1 MFFKGFVTI
10 VTAVGQT
17 GQAPCCAH
25 HPHVVDQS
33 QNIQSGSIPAIQSF
47 YYIYIYIYIGYCLM
61 FLSGK
66 IESYRRLVK
75 IVNLFDFPPSK
86 RRIPDPS
93 PPSDFS

>member
-1 MFFKGFVTI
+1 MFFKGFVTM

-47 YYIYIYIYIGYCLM
+47 YYMYCLM

-86 RRIPDPS
+86 RRIHDPS